1 MGHAIGGDSGRGRC
15 WAVSRTSWPGRGAL
29 HLISAAQSE
38 YRRSTCER
46 WLSLALS
53 SFGCEKSVSVAP
65 LGEFF
70 SEGPSM
76 LRRFTQSMFGVSS
89 ARPRRARGGF
99 HPVAALESLEDRALL
114 SATCVTTCVTACAPT
129 RCTTSFCAP
138 PTRGCNTGGSAVCFS
153 ISTLLCAI
161 QKFEQTLCHISS
173 SGCQIGPSCSSGQK
187 SCDPSPP
194 TCSSN
199 GGGYSS
205 CGPSHCAPQ
214 ASCGTRAAA

>member
-1 MGHAIGGDSGRGRC
+1 
-15 WAVSRTSWPGRGAL
+15 L
-29 HLISAAQSE
+29 
-38 YRRSTCER
+38 
-46 WLSLALS
+46 LS
-53 SFGCEKSVSVAP
+53 SVPPEYCQCLLRLLTSGPSSAESRKGRVHSAF
-65 LGEFF
+65 LL
-70 SEGPSM
+70 EGPSM

-89 ARPRRARGGF
+89 ARPRRSRGGF

-129 RCTTSFCAP
+129 RCTTSFCSP
-138 PTRGCNTGGSAVCFS
+138 PTRGCNTSWGGAGCFS

-161 QKFEQTLCHISS
+161 QKFEQSLCHSSS
-173 SGCQIGPSCSSGQK
+173 SGCQSGPSCGPSCGSGQK

-194 TCSSN
+194 SCSSN

-214 ASCGTRAAA
+214 PTCGTRAAA